1 MSAHFDND
9 DFQFGLEI
17 ALGGAYRQ
25 ASDVGEVLAT
35 AERIKDGDDDAWVRE
50 WTATAGACW
59 ANAKEAEAAGHQ
71 VTATSFYRRAATY
84 YATALYRIAGATDG
98 NGNGNGTASR
108 QLELWRR
115 QRACWEKVV
124 DLEPV
129 PGERVTIPYEDTTLP
144 AYFFRAAD
152 SEPGELRPLV
162 IVNNGSDGATSQ
174 MLVDGGAG
182 AAERGYHWMTF
193 DGPGQQATLFECRIP
208 FRPDWE
214 AVLTPVL
221 DAVLARA
228 DVDPN
233 RVAVVGIGQG
243 GYWVARALAFEHRFA
258 AAVVDPGID
267 DVVTAWTDRL
277 PADMRR
283 QRNDRRQSAF
293 DREMHLAELFAPATT
308 EMIQFHGEPYGHN
321 GGSTFRLFVTV
332 AGYHLGDEVRRISTP
347 LLITESD
354 GEELWPGQSRELY
367 ERLSSP
373 NEIVTFTAHEGARG
387 HCEPLGQSLREA
399 RIFDWL
405 ATHLG

>member
-193 DGPGQQATLFECRIP
+193 DGPGQQAALYEQKIP

-214 AVLTPVL
+214 AVLSPVL
-221 DAVLARA
+221 DAMLARP
-228 DVDPN
+228 DVD
-233 RVAVVGIGQG
+233 RDRIAVIGVSQA
-243 GYWVARALAFEHRFA
+243 GYWVPRALAFEHRFA
-258 AAVVDPGID
+258 AAVADPGVID
-267 DVVTAWTDRL
+267 VSTSWTDSL
-277 PADMRR
+277 PHVMRNQLR
-283 QRNDRRQSAF
+283 DGKQTAF
-293 DREMHLAELFAPATT
+293 DREMHLAELFQHDTRTT
-308 EMIQFHGEPYGHN
+308 LTFRGYPYGLEN
-321 GGSTFRLFVTV
+321 GSRFELFRTVTE
-332 AGYHLGDEVRRISTP
+332 YRLGDEIEHITTP
-347 LLITESD
+347 LLITNPED
-354 GEELWPGQSRELY
+354 EQFWPGQAQQLYDRLPGTKEL
-367 ERLSSP
+367 
-373 NEIVTFTAHEGARG
+373 VTFTAAEGANR
-387 HCEPLGQSLREA
+387 HCEPMARSLRDA
-399 RIFDWL
+399 RIYDWL
-405 ATHLG
+405 GGYLR